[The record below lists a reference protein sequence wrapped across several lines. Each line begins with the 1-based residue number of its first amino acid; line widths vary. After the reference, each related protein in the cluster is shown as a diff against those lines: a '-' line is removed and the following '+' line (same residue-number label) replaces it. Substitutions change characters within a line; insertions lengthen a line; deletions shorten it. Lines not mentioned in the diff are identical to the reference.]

1 MIKTYV
7 LDTNVL
13 IQAPYAMKCFENNQ
27 VVLPVAVVEELDDL
41 KKAGGEKGENA
52 RKTIRLLE
60 QLRRAGNLLEGVEL
74 EGGGT
79 FRIEKNFVDVAL
91 PPDLPDE
98 KKDNRILKVCKGL
111 EGSSEQKVILERDLS
126 RVFYHSATN

>member
-13 IQAPYAMKCFENNQ
+13 IQAPYAMNCFENNQ

-60 QLRRAGNLLEGVEL
+60 QLRRAGNLLEGV
-74 EGGGT
+74 G
-79 FRIEKNFVDVAL
+79 RYV
-91 PPDLPDE
+91 PD
-98 KKDNRILKVCKGL
+98 
-111 EGSSEQKVILERDLS
+111 
-126 RVFYHSATN
+126 